1 MSGFLGLEVE
11 RGLTVNGDGCTFD
24 KLKKNGWMI
33 HFKWG
38 NCTST
43 KLFSEKAWSL
53 DQQHQQPLEAC
64 GIYSSL
70 GPPLPPLS
78 LFHEPS
84 RGFWC
89 MLQSESYQITEIFRR
104 NNQLDVAIKR
114 ECGFRK
120 RTVPKAKHP
129 GGLGVRRPGCLVMAP
144 RWDWEP
150 KTDLVVHSKRCAVP
164 VGPPAGGLAD
174 SVCRRLQR
182 PLVTD
187 IYRIHKELPKEL
199 DFWHGK
205 KETRGLRSPLR
216 ESKLGFWNLTSQVWR
231 VRGGWF

>member
-1 MSGFLGLEVE
+1 MSGFLGLGY

-24 KLKKNGWMI
+24 KLRKNDWMI
-33 HFKWG
+33 NFKWG
-38 NCTST
+38 NFTST

-64 GIYSSL
+64 GIYFQ
-70 GPPLPPLS
+70 LPGAPTPSPS

-129 GGLGVRRPGCLVMAP
+129 GLGVRKPGCLVMAP

-150 KTDLVVHSKRCAVP
+150 KTDLVVHSIRLAVP
-164 VGPPAGGLAD
+164 VRPPAGGLAD
-174 SVCRRLQR
+174 SMCRRLQR

-205 KETRGLRSPLR
+205 ETRGLRSPLR
-216 ESKLGFWNLTSQVWR
+216 ESKLPFWTFN
-231 VRGGWF
+231 